1 MRTFKINLM
10 KRIAILSLTILIGL
24 NAFSQA
30 PRPLNPDETVKK
42 ISSLL
47 FMLNNYYVDTLNM
60 ADITEKAI
68 VMSLKELDP
77 HSSYIPSEDVKK
89 SNESL
94 EGSFEGVGL
103 TFQLYKDTIL
113 VVAPIPGGPSDKV
126 GIMAGDKI
134 VTVDGEEAFGED
146 ITNKWVMDHLRGKK
160 GTKVTV
166 GIHRKGNDELVEYEI
181 TRDKIPINSLDAA
194 FMLDRNTG
202 YIKLNRFAKQ
212 SLDEFTEA
220 ARELKGQGMKNLVF
234 DLRGNTGGYLGT
246 ALSITD
252 EFIED
257 GKLVVYTEGINQPRQ
272 ELRATS
278 KGEFE
283 DGKLVI
289 LINEGSAS
297 ASEIVSGAVQDWD
310 RGVII
315 GRRSF
320 GKGLVQRPFPLPDG
334 SIVRLTVARY
344 HTPSGRYIQKPYED
358 GTEEY
363 FKDFYN
369 RMKQGETYHAD
380 SIHFPDSLKYKT
392 KSGRTVYGGGGIMS
406 DIFVPLDSLRYT
418 DSYSA
423 LIRKGVVNGYV
434 NDFLDNNRQSITEK
448 YSNFDDFNKGFN
460 LSNDDFSEFLKRAGD
475 EDIELSDEELAYNEL
490 FMKTQLKALIARNIF
505 ETGDYFEVLSPLDP
519 EIQKALEVIHDK
531 KTYNDLISYNDN

>member
-320 GKGLVQRPFPLPDG
+320 GKGLVQGQCPLPDG

-531 KTYNDLISYNDN
+531 KTYSDLISYNDN